1 MEGQSG
7 LSELSVLSWV
17 SVVEEAG
24 FHCIQVQKEASG
36 NCRTSN
42 HRLQCKSTKVMV
54 ISLAVRDSLAV
65 ATLEVLLFGRRI
77 VWVRVGL
84 EFGQQYIPNGWELK
98 TFAGENF
105 CK

>member
-42 HRLQCKSTKVMV
+42 HRLQCKNTKVMV
-54 ISLAVRDSLAV
+54 ISLAVRDSVAV
-65 ATLEVLLFGRRI
+65 ATLEVFVWQTDCVGKG
-77 VWVRVGL
+77 WVRIWATV
-84 EFGQQYIPNGWELK
+84 Y
-98 TFAGENF
+98 T
-105 CK
+105 